1 MPAPRCAFARPPRA
15 CWSTRITRLLECGP
29 GLGLS
34 QLARQQPA
42 RTAQHDFLH
51 SLEEGANETES
62 TLSALGRLWAAGV
75 PVDWARVHD
84 GEARRR
90 VSLPTYP
97 FERQRY
103 FADLPA
109 GTPLPLATM
118 ATDGEAPVLA
128 VAAPAALPAVVSAV
142 EQSAAAAPDEATLL
156 TQIKRL
162 LSDLSGLDVSTAEP
176 TTSLLELGFDSL
188 FLTQI
193 ALALRK
199 KFAIKLTLRQL
210 MADLATLD
218 KLTEYIAQNSTV
230 AAATAPRESA
240 PSVSSVPSV
249 VSAPQTK
256 RFGPY
261 KPIETAAGGALT
273 DRQKA
278 HLAELTAGY
287 SRKYAGSKRRTQE
300 DRAHLADPR
309 TAGSFHRVWKEM
321 VFPIVVERSAGA
333 RIWDVDGNEWVDMS
347 MGFGTNLLGHSPEFI
362 THALTEQLQRG
373 IEVGPQTPLAGEV
386 ARLLCELTGMERAAF
401 CNTGSE
407 AVMAAM
413 RIARTVTGRTRIATT
428 SGFHGI
434 NDEVLVRAA
443 VINGE
448 RVSVPVAP
456 GIPEHIVKDVLVLEF
471 GTQAALD
478 TLRAHA
484 HELAAVLI
492 EPVQSRRLELQPI
505 EFLREVRKITR
516 ESETAL
522 IFDELITGFRS
533 HPGGAQALFGI
544 KADIAT
550 YGKVIGGGLPI
561 GVVAGS
567 ATYMDA
573 LDGGAWQY
581 GDDSFPEVG
590 VTFFAGTYIRHPLAV
605 AGAWAMLN
613 HLREQGPALQAGLSA
628 RSAEIAQTLNAFFTE
643 RGVPV
648 HLQNWASIFYLEF
661 DDASKLAPL
670 LFFHLREKGL
680 HLWDGRPF
688 FLSTAHTAADVE
700 FIIRVFKESVL
711 EMQRGGFLPDP
722 SGASEVTVVEAPA
735 ERGRPAP
742 VVEFAGASRP
752 RSMQF
757 SLYYFGSYPAAYSED
772 KYKLVIEGA
781 KFADRQ
787 GFEAVWLPERHFH
800 SVGGFSPNPAVVAAA
815 LARETHAH
823 RAARRQRRPAAA
835 SSHSHRG
842 GVVGRRQSFERPRRH
857 LDRLRLASERLRAR
871 ARSLR
876 APARDLPRGN
886 PDDPEALARRDAPL
900 PHRRRAA
907 ISASSFTRCRSSPS
921 CRSGSPA
928 FTRIRSRRPV
938 KWASACSVT

>member
-1 MPAPRCAFARPPRA
+1 
-15 CWSTRITRLLECGP
+15 
-29 GLGLS
+29 
-34 QLARQQPA
+34 
-42 RTAQHDFLH
+42 
-51 SLEEGANETES
+51 
-62 TLSALGRLWAAGV
+62 
-75 PVDWARVHD
+75 
-84 GEARRR
+84 
-90 VSLPTYP
+90 
-97 FERQRY
+97 
-103 FADLPA
+103 
-109 GTPLPLATM
+109 
-118 ATDGEAPVLA
+118 
-128 VAAPAALPAVVSAV
+128 
-142 EQSAAAAPDEATLL
+142 LL

-162 LSDLSGLDVSTAEP
+162 LSDLSGVDVTTAEP

-193 ALALRK
+193 ALALRRR
-199 KFAIKLTLRQL
+199 FAIKLTLRQL

-218 KLTEYIAQNSTV
+218 KLTEYVAQNSTV
-230 AAATAPRESA
+230 AAPTPTPSVSSA
-240 PSVSSVPSV
+240 PSVA
-249 VSAPQTK
+249 SAPQTK

-278 HLAELTAGY
+278 HLAELTARY
-287 SRKYAGSKRRTQE
+287 SRKYAESKRRTQE
-300 DRAHLADPR
+300 DRKHLADPR
-309 TAGSFHRVWKEM
+309 TAGSFHRAWKEM

-333 RIWDVDGNEWVDMS
+333 RIWDVDGNEWVDLS

-362 THALTEQLQRG
+362 TEALTEQLQRG
-373 IEVGPQTPLAGEV
+373 IEVGPQTPLAGQV

-434 NDEVLVRAA
+434 NDEVLVRSAT
-443 VINGE
+443 INGE

-456 GIPEHIVKDVLVLEF
+456 GIPEHIVKDVLVLEY

-492 EPVQSRRLELQPI
+492 EPVQSRRLELQPR
-505 EFLREVRKITR
+505 EFLQEVRKITR

-613 HLREQGPALQAGLSA
+613 HLREQGPALQAGLNA
-628 RSAEIAQTLNAFFTE
+628 RSAEIAQTLNAFFAE

-670 LFFHLREKGL
+670 LFFHLREKGV
-680 HLWDGRPF
+680 H
-688 FLSTAHTAADVE
+688 
-700 FIIRVFKESVL
+700 
-711 EMQRGGFLPDP
+711 
-722 SGASEVTVVEAPA
+722 
-735 ERGRPAP
+735 
-742 VVEFAGASRP
+742 
-752 RSMQF
+752 
-757 SLYYFGSYPAAYSED
+757 
-772 KYKLVIEGA
+772 
-781 KFADRQ
+781 
-787 GFEAVWLPERHFH
+787 
-800 SVGGFSPNPAVVAAA
+800 
-815 LARETHAH
+815 
-823 RAARRQRRPAAA
+823 
-835 SSHSHRG
+835 
-842 GVVGRRQSFERPRRH
+842 
-857 LDRLRLASERLRAR
+857 
-871 ARSLR
+871 
-876 APARDLPRGN
+876 
-886 PDDPEALARRDAPL
+886 
-900 PHRRRAA
+900 
-907 ISASSFTRCRSSPS
+907 
-921 CRSGSPA
+921 
-928 FTRIRSRRPV
+928 
-938 KWASACSVT
+938 